1 MFSPNNPVKTPSSVF
16 ESTSRD
22 MERLIPSS
30 SRASARGLLG
40 VPPENAQVSWAG
52 EAVALGSGKLQA

>member
-1 MFSPNNPVKTPSSVF
+1 
-16 ESTSRD
+16 
-22 MERLIPSS
+22 MERLVPSS